1 MAENIGMSCAF
12 FSLLFMKIRIEWR
25 AIIYSFLGA
34 IPGVII
40 GFETVDKIL
49 SAPMK
54 KMIFVSVWC
63 SFAMSLYM
71 LNCEKKRITTSLIQ
85 NFKPWKIVI
94 LIFTGLIGGIFTSF
108 AGSGVDICTFSA
120 VTFLFRVSEKTATPT
135 TVVIMALTS
144 QFCFFYRG
152 LVVADFDPLAFEYFK
167 VCIPVVVF
175 FAPFGSF
182 LGSHF
187 HRITLAW
194 LVCIL
199 EIFAM
204 IGFLATLPPWT
215 LLFSAVLIM
224 FCGFILFS
232 LLADY
237 GNRLMIKEAQQNN
250 SKVILLFENC

>member
-1 MAENIGMSCAF
+1 MSCAF

-94 LIFTGLIGGIFTSF
+94 LIFTGFIGG
-108 AGSGVDICTFSA
+108 
-120 VTFLFRVSEKTATPT
+120 
-135 TVVIMALTS
+135 
-144 QFCFFYRG
+144 
-152 LVVADFDPLAFEYFK
+152 
-167 VCIPVVVF
+167 
-175 FAPFGSF
+175 
-182 LGSHF
+182 
-187 HRITLAW
+187 
-194 LVCIL
+194 
-199 EIFAM
+199 
-204 IGFLATLPPWT
+204 
-215 LLFSAVLIM
+215 
-224 FCGFILFS
+224 
-232 LLADY
+232 
-237 GNRLMIKEAQQNN
+237 
-250 SKVILLFENC
+250 